1 MNPSE
6 EATEMAELH
15 LPFNEYCFAYV
26 DEDLTILISTRGQG
40 ADDLVLAFVT
50 YMKAIG
56 FSPVAI
62 ELALANQS
70 ETMKSFRVPGSILEP
85 KE

>member
-6 EATEMAELH
+6 NFQELNELH
-15 LPFNEYCFAYV
+15 ISSGEYCFASV
-26 DEDLTILISTRGQG
+26 DEDITILVSTRGQG
-40 ADDLVLAFVT
+40 ADDLIIAFVS

-56 FSPVAI
+56 FSSVAI
-62 ELALANQS
+62 ESALYNQAS
-70 ETMKSFRVPGSILEP
+70 TMKSFRVPGSILNS

>member
-1 MNPSE
+1 MNPSDHFLE
-6 EATEMAELH
+6 INELH
-15 LPFNEYCFAYV
+15 IASGEYCFACV
-26 DEDLTILISTRGQG
+26 DEDLTILIRTRGQG

-70 ETMKSFRVPGSILEP
+70 ETMRSFRVPGSILEP
-85 KE
+85 KK

>member
-1 MNPSE
+1 MNLSE
-6 EATEMAELH
+6 NFQELNELH
-15 LPFNEYCFAYV
+15 ISSGEYCFASV
-26 DEDLTILISTRGQG
+26 DEDLTILVSTRGQG

-70 ETMKSFRVPGSILEP
+70 ETMRFFRVPGSILEP
-85 KE
+85 KK

>member
-1 MNPSE
+1 MNPSDHFLE
-6 EATEMAELH
+6 INELH
-15 LPFNEYCFAYV
+15 IASGEYCFACV

-40 ADDLVLAFVT
+40 ADDIVLAFVT

-62 ELALANQS
+62 ELALYNQAS
-70 ETMKSFRVPGSILEP
+70 TMKSFRVPGSILDSE
-85 KE
+85 E

>member
-6 EATEMAELH
+6 EVIEMAELH

-70 ETMKSFRVPGSILEP
+70 ETMRSFRVPGSIFKSE
-85 KE
+85 E

>member
-1 MNPSE
+1 MNPSDHFLE
-6 EATEMAELH
+6 INELH
-15 LPFNEYCFAYV
+15 IASGEYCFACV

-40 ADDLVLAFVT
+40 AVDLVLAFVT

-56 FSPVAI
+56 FSSVAI
-62 ELALANQS
+62 ESALYNQAS
-70 ETMKSFRVPGSILEP
+70 TMKSFRVPGSILES